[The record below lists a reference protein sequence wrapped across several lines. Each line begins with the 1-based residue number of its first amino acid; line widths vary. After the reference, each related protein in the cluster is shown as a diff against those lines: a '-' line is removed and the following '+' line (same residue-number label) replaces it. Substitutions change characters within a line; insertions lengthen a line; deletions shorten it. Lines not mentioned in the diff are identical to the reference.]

1 MLLGPVFRAE
11 LIRTARRRRYY
22 LLRVCYGLILLFL
35 IWEQYVGLVVV
46 AEMRGG
52 MPSIADVANFATQT
66 FVAFAAVQI
75 TVILALVPALFGG
88 VIADEKQRKTIHYL
102 MASRLA
108 SGEIVLDKLAARLL
122 HVGVFLLLGLPVMS
136 LLTLFGGVAWE
147 YVAVA
152 YAGTC
157 TSTFFAAVLATLVS
171 TLARGV
177 RQAVVVSYV
186 LVAFWVFVPFV
197 AGLIFRALFGNAF
210 AGFQEVNRWIMTAS
224 PLYLWWRAT
233 IGPLPVTPAAPWV
246 MWGPRGLAVVFD
258 AFLWMAGLQLA
269 SGLVFLIVAVW
280 QLRPTFRRQESSGP
294 RLTWFSPRWRRPHWL
309 RRPACGADAMLWKE
323 RHFTPTDVFTKLFV
337 LPATVLLTVGVI
349 LIGRFD
355 ETVVRSM
362 NELWRRGIS
371 APSFARHEL
380 NENLRAV
387 SPCYLALWLLAVAG
401 ASATSVAG
409 ERERD
414 TWTGLIATPLE
425 GWEILRGKAIGAVW
439 GLRGFRALVGLFW
452 LVALAAGGVHPL
464 GLLLALLTVLVLT
477 WFVAAVGT
485 YASLTAR
492 SSSRAVTASIVVLAL
507 LNGGY
512 LVALDP
518 ALTFFSGSSGDW
530 RYRDFGCTP
539 YLASCMLFSFEE
551 VQSLAAQMGHLR
563 ETWRGLMPAV
573 AYGSLVLGG
582 YAAAAALL
590 TWRAILRFDVVS
602 ERPRRRDLASHRLD
616 TVRTVRR

>member
-22 LLRVCYGLILLFL
+22 LLRVGYGLILLFL
-35 IWEQYVGLVVV
+35 IWEHHVGLVAE

-52 MPSIADVANFATQT
+52 LPSIADVANFATQT

-75 TVILALVPALFGG
+75 SVILALVPALFGG

-122 HVGVFLLLGLPVMS
+122 HVGIFLLLGLPVMS

-157 TSTFFAAVLATLVS
+157 TSTVFAAALATLIS

-177 RQAVVVSYV
+177 RQGVVISYV
-186 LVAFWVFVPFV
+186 LVAFWVFVPLV
-197 AGLIFRALFGNAF
+197 AGSIFRALFWNAF
-210 AGFQEVNRWIMTAS
+210 AGFQEVNQWIMATS
-224 PLYLWWRAT
+224 PLYLWWMAMRR
-233 IGPLPVTPAAPWV
+233 PLPVTPAAPWL
-246 MWGPRGLAVVFD
+246 MWGPRGLAAVFD

-269 SGLVFLIVAVW
+269 CGLVFLIVAVW

-294 RLTWFSPRWRRPHWL
+294 RLTWFNPRWRRPRWL

-323 RHFTPTDVFTKLFV
+323 RHFTRTDVFTKLFV
-337 LPATVLLTVGVI
+337 LPATILLTVGVI

-362 NELWRRGIS
+362 NELWRQGIS
-371 APSFARHEL
+371 APSFARQEL

-387 SPCYLALWLLAVAG
+387 SPWYLALWLLAVAG
-401 ASATSVAG
+401 ASATSVAV

-414 TWTGLIATPLE
+414 TWTSLIATPLE
-425 GWEILRGKAIGAVW
+425 GWQILRGKAIGAVW
-439 GLRGFRALVGLFW
+439 GLRGFGALVSLCW
-452 LVALAAGGVHPL
+452 LVALAAGGLHPL
-464 GLLLALLTVLVLT
+464 GLLLAWLAVLVLT

-485 YASLTAR
+485 YASLTAQ
-492 SSSRAVTASIVVLAL
+492 SSSRALTASIVLLAL

-512 LVALDP
+512 LVALEP
-518 ALTFFSGSSGDW
+518 ALAFFSGSSGDW

-539 YLASCMLFSFEE
+539 YLVSCMLFSFED
-551 VQSLAAQMGHLR
+551 VRSLAGQIGHLR
-563 ETWRGLMPAV
+563 ET
-573 AYGSLVLGG
+573 
-582 YAAAAALL
+582 
-590 TWRAILRFDVVS
+590 
-602 ERPRRRDLASHRLD
+602 
-616 TVRTVRR
+616 